1 MSEFTRIDTT
11 ANRLKI
17 AMEAAGKIQADLVRD
32 TGIYKGTLSNYLKGK
47 YSPKQEWIYKLAK
60 ALDVN
65 EMWLWGYDCPME
77 RTLDQKK
84 NDALADIIVEMRT
97 DEEFLSIIEAVYS
110 MDKEKRKSLL
120 AFLK

>member
-1 MSEFTRIDTT
+1 MGEFKKIDTT
-11 ANRLKI
+11 ANRIKI
-17 AMEAAGKIQADLVRD
+17 AMEAAGKIQADLVRE

-60 ALDVN
+60 ALDVS
-65 EMWLWGYDCPME
+65 EMWLWGYDCPMY

-84 NDALADIIVEMRT
+84 NDALSDIIVEMRT
-97 DEEFLSIIEAVYS
+97 DDDFLSIVEAIYK
-110 MDKEKRKSLL
+110 MDKEKRSNLL

>member
-1 MSEFTRIDTT
+1 MSEFKRVDTT
-11 ANRLKI
+11 ANRI
-17 AMEAAGKIQADLVRD
+17 RTAMEAAGKIQADLVRE

-47 YSPKQEWIYKLAK
+47 YAPKQEWIYKLAK

-65 EMWLWGYDCPME
+65 EMWLWGYDCPMH

-84 NDALADIIVEMRT
+84 NDALADIIIEMRT
-97 DEEFLSIIEAVYS
+97 DDDFLSIVEAVYK
-110 MDKEKRKSLL
+110 MDKEKRSSLR